1 MQSYLDSNSKG
12 QQQIQDVFSR
22 EETMNNTSNQYQ
34 RIKEEQDF
42 LANCMRKR
50 VYSCSTIDFEFL
62 NKTRGLSES
71 FNPNSTVTS
80 SPAHDSSNN
89 GNLFNRQNSLTNDA
103 GDEILA
109 SSLRN
114 SIIQADSSNIENFK
128 SFRHNSIIGTNNS
141 TNIPNNNT
149 TKNASYTKE
158 NRALSFSFSSNN
170 SNQKNSINS
179 NSNMHINKPPYINQ
193 NQFYQKEM
201 SNYQNTFP
209 CLSPNCLVLSTDH
222 GDGRLGLGKQHFFS
236 KTKLVFFSN

>member
-1 MQSYLDSNSKG
+1 MQPYLDSNSKA

-22 EETMNNTSNQYQ
+22 GETMNNTSNQYQ

-62 NKTRGLSES
+62 NKTRGRSES

-89 GNLFNRQNSLTNDA
+89 VNLFNRQNSLTNDA

-114 SIIQADSSNIENFK
+114 SIIHADSSNIENFK

-141 TNIPNNNT
+141 TNIQNNNNNTSLNNT

-179 NSNMHINKPPYINQ
+179 NSYMHINKPPYINQ
-193 NQFYQKEM
+193 NQFYKNEM
-201 SNYQNTFP
+201 SNYQNNFP
-209 CLSPNCLVLSTDH
+209 CLSPNCLVLSIDH
-222 GDGRLGLGKQHFFS
+222 SDGRLGLGKQTFF
-236 KTKLVFFSN
+236 